1 MAASLRM
8 SSLARMGFSWDDS
21 RRAFKDAAHWFVGVT
36 ALVGDR
42 WDLPCLGEWDVRA
55 LVGHTSRSLLTVE
68 MCLARPA
75 AAVDIP
81 SAADYYRATRAVAAS
96 PAVTDRGRQAG
107 AALGPEPAV
116 AVAEIATRVLPL
128 LDGRDGT
135 ELVTTIAGGMRLAEY
150 LPTRTFELT
159 VHTADLATALE
170 VAPELPETAGAQALH
185 LVTNLAVG
193 DGLAGLLLLAAT
205 GRRGLPSGFSVL

>member
-1 MAASLRM
+1 MAAPLRM
-8 SSLARMGFSWDDS
+8 SSLASMGFSWDDS
-21 RRAFKDAAHWFVGVT
+21 RCAFKDAANWFAGTT

-42 WDLPCLGEWDVRA
+42 WDRPGLGDWDVRA

-68 MCLARPA
+68 TYLARPA
-75 AAVDIP
+75 ATVEIP
-81 SAADYYRATRAVAAS
+81 SAADYYRATKAVAAD
-96 PAVTDRGRQAG
+96 PAVADRGRQAG
-107 AALGPEPAV
+107 AALGAEPAV
-116 AVAEIATRVLPL
+116 VVAEIATRVIPL
-128 LDGRDGT
+128 LGGRDGT

-159 VHTADLATALE
+159 VHTADLAIALE
-170 VAPELPETAGAQALH
+170 VAPQPPETAGAEALH